1 MSKWV
6 ARYGVLSVITT
17 DQGVHVQFTSA
28 TWSGW
33 CEYGMQYI
41 TTMAF
46 HPQANG
52 MVERLHHQMK
62 DTLFAR
68 VGTTAFADHLPWVML
83 GIRASPKK
91 ESGTLEGEA
100 ALGQADV
107 R

>member
-62 DTLFAR
+62 DALCAR
-68 VGTTAFADHLPWVML
+68 GGTTISPGSCW
-83 GIRASPKK
+83 ASEPPPRR
-91 ESGTLEGEA
+91 S
-100 ALGQADV
+100 QAH
-107 R
+107 